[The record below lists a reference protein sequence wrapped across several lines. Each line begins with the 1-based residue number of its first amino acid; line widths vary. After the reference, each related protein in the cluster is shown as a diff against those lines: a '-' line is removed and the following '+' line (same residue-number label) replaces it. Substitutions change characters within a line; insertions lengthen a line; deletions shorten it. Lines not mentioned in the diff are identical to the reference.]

1 MISAICYVIS
11 QYFERLIIIKCTKQE
26 FIEAAVSHVFV
37 DKKWRRSLAAT
48 SKKSDEIPM
57 MNITDKP
64 HFFFF
69 EIRQRPA
76 LYLVSWLQLFSD
88 FSECPV
94 QVAWKNWTK
103 KMTKFNI

>member
-64 HFFFF
+64 HFIF
-69 EIRQRPA
+69 EIR
-76 LYLVSWLQLFSD
+76 
-88 FSECPV
+88 
-94 QVAWKNWTK
+94 
-103 KMTKFNI
+103 